1 MEHKK
6 NIGGEHIARLR
17 GQLRNLGMPQEVQT
31 LIDHEFGIERTEF
44 TIPYRMPG
52 DASLVLMELN
62 YRPDESGRSSLDS
75 INISYRR
82 PIEIE
87 NFKVENISTTELD
100 KAISA
105 IDWSYNHFSYSLVGE
120 AMKTRDGRERL
131 NAVTDVLNQ
140 LDRLGD
146 YSAKGKELARLL
158 MYKHWTSGYYQQFVL
173 NPDELKSRYE
183 KSVSLKVGENKAI
196 SITDL
201 IRQLKEQSEKIEIPR
216 NLVRK
221 QTKTHRHSL

>member
-6 NIGGEHIARLR
+6 NIDGEHIARLR
-17 GQLRNLGMPQEVQT
+17 GQLRNLGIPQEVQA

-44 TIPYRMPG
+44 TIPYRMHN

-62 YRPDESGRSSLDS
+62 YKPDESGRSSLDS

-82 PIEIE
+82 PVEIE

-100 KAISA
+100 KAMSA
-105 IDWSYNHFSYSLVGE
+105 INWSYNQFSYSLVGE

-131 NAVTDVLNQ
+131 NDVTDVLNQ

-158 MYKHWTSGYYQQFVL
+158 MYKHWTSVYYQQFVL

-183 KSVSLKVGENKAI
+183 KSISVKAGESRAI

-216 NLVRK
+216 NLVIK